1 MAVAELLANSSR
13 VMPEDLR
20 AAAAAGSG
28 LAALRPRLGGGMS
41 GGGGMGGG
49 AGLRITNPDL
59 LSPGSSAMAHTPW
72 DGEVIGWL
80 VGWLFDWLRV
90 SIGRSDFGI

>member
-28 LAALRPRLGGGMS
+28 LSALRARHGGGS
-41 GGGGMGGG
+41 GGGSMGAG

-80 VGWLFDWLRV
+80 VWWFGVVGLLV
-90 SIGRSDFGI
+90 S

>member
-28 LAALRPRLGGGMS
+28 LAALRPRLGGGVS

-49 AGLRITNPDL
+49 RGCVSRTPICLAPAPLRWRTHL
-59 LSPGSSAMAHTPW
+59 GM
-72 DGEVIGWL
+72 E
-80 VGWLFDWLRV
+80 R
-90 SIGRSDFGI
+90 